1 LAGTTGSAIYLTV
14 SLEMYPIDYVEKKRY
29 LKESHRLLEQLKTS
43 PGKGAPCIK
52 HITIS
57 LHPPRRALNLLLIA
71 IYITFKA
78 ASLIKLIHLAA
89 SSGLLAPNYI
99 TIKTRKLNK

>member
-43 PGKGAPCIK
+43 PGKGAP
-52 HITIS
+52 
-57 LHPPRRALNLLLIA
+57 
-71 IYITFKA
+71 FKA

-89 SSGLLAPNYI
+89 SSGLLAPN
-99 TIKTRKLNK
+99 LS